1 MRKRVWV
8 KRTRKWHRYL
18 GFVLGIQF
26 LLWTIGGLYFSW
38 TNIETIRGSDLR
50 NPEPEVTI
58 KDGMLSPTSI
68 AESLGADKVHSF
80 ELRSVLGEPFYELTF
95 SKNGIGSV
103 ALVHALIGQKR
114 KPLSKS
120 EAEQMA
126 VRSLSVKAPIL
137 KTELIQQSGKHH
149 EYRNKPLPAYAISF
163 GAPAQTTIYISQNDA
178 RVRNFRNDQWRAFD
192 FLWMLHT
199 MDYAGRDDFNNI
211 VLRLFSIF
219 GLITLGSGFLLYGL
233 TSKQLQKKKPKVK
246 KK

>member
-1 MRKRVWV
+1 MKKRVWV

-50 NPEPEVTI
+50 NPEAVVAI
-58 KDGMLSPTSI
+58 KDSMLSPSI
-68 AESLGADKVHSF
+68 VAESIGVDSVRSI
-80 ELRSVLGEPFYELTF
+80 ELRSVLGEPFYELSF
-95 SKNGIGSV
+95 SEKGIESV
-103 ALVHALIGQKR
+103 ALVHALTGQKR

-126 VRSLSVKAPIL
+126 MRSLNVKAPIL
-137 KTELIQQSGKHH
+137 KTELIQESGKHH
-149 EYRNKPLPAYAISF
+149 EYRNKPLPAFAVSF

-199 MDYAGRDDFNNI
+199 MDYAGRDDFNNF

-233 TSKQLQKKKPKVK
+233 TSKQLQKKPRGK